1 MTKLDSTRIITYI
14 RKGVLADVLY
24 EDGNLMELSLIPEE
38 TVSLLGNIYIGKV
51 KNIVK
56 NIQAAFVEIEDGMLC
71 YLPLE
76 DIKAPVY
83 TKPKKQDRL
92 VEGDELLVQV
102 SREAVKTKAPSVT
115 TNLSLTGKYLVM
127 TTGSRTVGYS
137 SKLKRAEKE
146 RLKTL
151 VNGWELPQTGLIVR
165 TNAAQAGEEE
175 LRKEYEKLLKQHE
188 FLTEKAVH
196 RMTFS
201 CVLRSRPS
209 YLTSILG
216 SRSEHLKEILTDD
229 AGLYKQIRDF
239 LADEM
244 PEDLGKLRLYEDHQL
259 PLQALYRME
268 KGLMEALSE
277 KVWLKSGAYLVI
289 EPTEALTVID
299 VNTGKYTGGKNKQ
312 ETIRKINQEAAQE
325 IARQLR
331 LRNLSGIILVD
342 FVDMDGKEE
351 PEKLLAWMKEQLQND
366 PLKATAVDMTA
377 LGLMELTRKKQKKTL
392 LEQAKECGI

>member
-1 MTKLDSTRIITYI
+1 MITYI
-14 RKGVLADVLY
+14 REGILADALY
-24 EDGNLMELSLIPEE
+24 EDGRLMELSLIPEGKAS
-38 TVSLLGNIYIGKV
+38 VLGNIYIGKV

-56 NIQAAFVEIEDGMLC
+56 NIQAAFVEVADGMLC

-76 DIKAPVY
+76 DVKMPIY
-83 TKPKKQDRL
+83 TKPKKQQHL
-92 VEGDELLVQV
+92 AEGDELFVQV

-127 TTGSRTVGYS
+127 TTGNRKIGYS
-137 SKLKRAEKE
+137 SKLRPEEKE
-146 RLKTL
+146 KIRQT
-151 VNGWELPQTGLIVR
+151 VQNWALPDIGLIVR
-165 TNAAQAGEEE
+165 TNAAQAGAEE
-175 LRKEYEKLLKQHE
+175 LEKEYERLFAQYR
-188 FLTEKAVH
+188 FLTEQAVH
-196 RMTFS
+196 RTVFS
-201 CVLRSRPS
+201 CVFRSRPA

-216 SRSEHLKEILTDD
+216 SRSESLKEILTDD
-229 AGLYKQIRDF
+229 QNLYEQIHDF
-239 LADEM
+239 LMEEM
-244 PEDLGKLRLYEDHQL
+244 PEDTEKLRLYDDRML
-259 PLQALYRME
+259 PLKALYRLE
-268 KGLMEALSE
+268 KGMSEALSE

-312 ETIRKINQEAAQE
+312 ETIRKINREAAQE
-325 IARQLR
+325 ITRQLR

-351 PEKLLAWMKEQLQND
+351 PGKLLELMREQLRKD
-366 PLKATAVDMTA
+366 PLKAAAVDMTE